1 MSERLRVEGLYKIF
15 GEAPQKA
22 VAMLE
27 SGADKD
33 RVLTEL
39 RMVVGLNDVSL
50 SVPSGAIYMIMG
62 LSGSG
67 KSTLARCINRLNEP
81 SAGRILLD
89 GRDLV
94 PLGEAE
100 LREVRRT
107 RISMVFQHFA
117 LLPNKNVIA
126 NVEFG
131 LKLRGV
137 APAERR
143 RRAEEVLA
151 VVGLAR
157 WAYHQPHE
165 LSGGMRQ
172 RVGLARALATDAD
185 VLIMDE
191 AFSALDPLIRSEM
204 QDELL
209 RLQGTLQKTIL
220 FITHDFQEALKLGNR
235 IAIMADGKVVRE
247 GAPEEIV
254 LDPGSDYVASFT
266 RDVDRARLFDVSMA
280 MTAADHPVELGT
292 LRLVPDG
299 QTGQMI
305 AVDAQ
310 MQVLGSVKA
319 GDVDSIRAGAAPA
332 GLVCDDVVCVPSDM
346 KLIDAARLYSS
357 GKPLAVV
364 DGSRRLVGRLAPER
378 MLAAIAPLS
387 SQPGADS
394 TGVPHV

>member
-1 MSERLRVEGLYKIF
+1 LSERLRVEGLYKIF

-33 RVLTEL
+33 RVLSEL

-143 RRAEEVLA
+143 RRAE
-151 VVGLAR
+151 GCWR
-157 WAYHQPHE
+157 WW
-165 LSGGMRQ
+165 GW
-172 RVGLARALATDAD
+172 
-185 VLIMDE
+185 
-191 AFSALDPLIRSEM
+191 
-204 QDELL
+204 
-209 RLQGTLQKTIL
+209 
-220 FITHDFQEALKLGNR
+220 
-235 IAIMADGKVVRE
+235 
-247 GAPEEIV
+247 
-254 LDPGSDYVASFT
+254 
-266 RDVDRARLFDVSMA
+266 
-280 MTAADHPVELGT
+280 
-292 LRLVPDG
+292 
-299 QTGQMI
+299 
-305 AVDAQ
+305 
-310 MQVLGSVKA
+310 
-319 GDVDSIRAGAAPA
+319 RAGP
-332 GLVCDDVVCVPSDM
+332 
-346 KLIDAARLYSS
+346 IT
-357 GKPLAVV
+357 
-364 DGSRRLVGRLAPER
+364 SR
-378 MLAAIAPLS
+378 MS
-387 SQPGADS
+387 
-394 TGVPHV
+394 